1 MKKIMVELILGI
13 LLIGGAF
20 IFFGGSVI
28 LANWLAENHFILGMI
43 VMGVVN
49 YNLWKGEF
57 SND

>member
-1 MKKIMVELILGI
+1 MKKKLIEFILGLIVISLVFI
-13 LLIGGAF
+13 L
-20 IFFGGSVI
+20 FGGSVI
-28 LANWLAENHFILGMI
+28 LANWLAENHFIVGMI